1 MWRRED
7 PHAGRLPLTLLSLA
21 AWRARAALVETVKWA
36 EDDDALIVRLFEPDG
51 GSGLASLRLGVAP
64 RAVDEVDLLERNA
77 RPLPIAE
84 DHAVALTLRAH
95 EIETL
100 RIFA

>member
-1 MWRRED
+1 M
-7 PHAGRLPLTLLSLA
+7 
-21 AWRARAALVETVKWA
+21 KWA
-36 EDDDALIVRLFEPDG
+36 EDDDALIVRLFEADG
-51 GSGLASLRLGVAP
+51 GSGAASLRLGVAP
-64 RAVDEVDLLERNA
+64 RAVDEVDLLEANA

-100 RIFA
+100 RIFT